1 MSGCWPGLG
10 ARGQAGDTQF
20 HVSSAIPVML
30 EPVRLLQIEQ
40 LVVLTASARASK
52 TLWQDEATSMQE
64 DLCSVL
70 RSFSTFAS
78 SDTQQRF
85 AQGSLAELVLICNR
99 LEGTLPQGM
108 ETLQILTNLQDMVAN
123 PPANLRTPAACVWD
137 AEGARSAAAGKQ
149 QMEQSMKG
157 LLFLQRTLLEPLSRQ
172 LVLQAY
178 QILMQGR
185 SYCAHALALA
195 PL

>member
-1 MSGCWPGLG
+1 M
-10 ARGQAGDTQF
+10 
-20 HVSSAIPVML
+20 
-30 EPVRLLQIEQ
+30 RLLQIEQ
-40 LVVLTASARASK
+40 LVSLTAAARASK

-70 RSFSTFAS
+70 KSFSTLAS
-78 SDTQQRF
+78 SDAQQRF

-108 ETLQILTNLQDMVAN
+108 ETPQILTNLQDMVAN

-137 AEGARSAAAGKQ
+137 AEGARFAAAGKQ

-172 LVLQAY
+172 LVFQAY
-178 QILMQGR
+178 QILMQGKLLLC
-185 SYCAHALALA
+185 SCACLSTTVVS
-195 PL
+195 